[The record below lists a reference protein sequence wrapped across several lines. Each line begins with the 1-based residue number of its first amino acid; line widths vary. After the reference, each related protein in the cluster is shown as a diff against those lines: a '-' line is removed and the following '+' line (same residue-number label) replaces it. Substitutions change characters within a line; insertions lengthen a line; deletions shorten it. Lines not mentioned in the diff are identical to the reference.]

1 MTPNKCDKD
10 LKDQSSDSGS
20 RRVNSAPD
28 PSGNRPLQGI
38 EDLSVPGG
46 TEQPKNDRRKRGD
59 IQKRER

>member
-1 MTPNKCDKD
+1 MTPDKRD
-10 LKDQSSDSGS
+10 KNLKDQSSDSGS